1 MHSACSL
8 FVNLKESHRRGK
20 ERAVAPH
27 SFLCLPNNTN
37 SQKTSSSQIVP
48 QNMIPPMPPR
58 VSLVSSSFDRGDDA
72 EASKQQP
79 QSVEVILEKED
90 QHVPLSHSPT
100 SKQMKRSR
108 RPSSSI
114 LQSRDS
120 IVSTSSTLSSSSHH
134 GMGGANTSSHHRR
147 RSSVSFDGATEVIE
161 FLKLNEG
168 DRENVWY
175 NKKELS
181 EIKQEC
187 RRLAQQASEASIEV
201 EEGETQRGLEH
212 LMISTSTGRE
222 GRSSSSSPRRP
233 SNRKHCRDVVFSE
246 HANQILEYGYICDD
260 ERLAL
265 EYKMAAESSKRVAL
279 ERGYLDAETAWG
291 DEDASSSSSSSYQE
305 AHC

>member
-1 MHSACSL
+1 
-8 FVNLKESHRRGK
+8 
-20 ERAVAPH
+20 
-27 SFLCLPNNTN
+27 
-37 SQKTSSSQIVP
+37 
-48 QNMIPPMPPR
+48 MPPR
-58 VSLVSSSFDRGDDA
+58 LSLVSSFDRNEDDSA
-72 EASKQQP
+72 TKQLQ
-79 QSVEVILEKED
+79 QQQNVEVILEKDHE
-90 QHVPLSHSPT
+90 QQIPESLPS
-100 SKQMKRSR
+100 SKLKKRTR

-120 IVSTSSTLSSSSHH
+120 IVSTTSTLSSSSYH
-134 GMGGANTSSHHRR
+134 GTGNNNNSPDQHHRR

-161 FLKLNEG
+161 FLKLNKG

-187 RRLAQQASEASIEV
+187 RRLAKQASEASIEV
-201 EEGETQRGLEH
+201 EEETRRGLEH
-212 LMISTSTGRE
+212 LMISDCGRE
-222 GRSSSSSPRRP
+222 RASSSSPRRP